1 MSRARKMTRILLV
14 RLSSLGD
21 VLHTFPAAT
30 DLRRA
35 MPDAALDW
43 VVEEAYAPLVRMH
56 PGVSRA
62 IPFALR
68 RWRRGLLAA
77 RAWREFADFR
87 ATLGAH
93 AYDAII
99 DAQGLVK
106 SAAVARLARGPVHG
120 YGSVTAR
127 ERFAAWLYDATHE
140 IPRAEHSVHRY
151 RALVARALDYR
162 LQGPVDYGIVAP
174 PAPVFAPNEPYCVL
188 LHSTARAEK
197 LWREDAWVQVGRAL
211 ESRQLACVLPW
222 GSAGERSRAER
233 LTEFLAHAV
242 VPPQMSMDEAAGL
255 LGDAV
260 AVIGLDT
267 GLMHLAVALGV
278 PVVGIY
284 CNSEPAR
291 TGPLGPGRIA
301 VRGGRGRPPSPADVL
316 DALGEV
322 APALA

>member
-1 MSRARKMTRILLV
+1 MTRILLV

-21 VLHTFPAAT
+21 VLHTFPAVT

-35 MPDAALDW
+35 MPDAVLDW

-68 RWRRGLLAA
+68 RWRREPLN
-77 RAWREFADFR
+77 RHAWGEFAAFR
-87 ATLGAH
+87 ATVREH

-106 SAAVARLARGPVHG
+106 SAVVARLAHGPVHG

-127 ERFAAWLYDATHE
+127 ERLAARFYDVVHE
-140 IPRAEHSVHRY
+140 IPREEHAVHRY
-151 RALVARALDYR
+151 RTLLARALDYR
-162 LQGPVDYGIVAP
+162 PQGGIDYGVVP
-174 PAPVFAPNEPYCVL
+174 PAAPVFAPSEPYCVL
-188 LHSTARAEK
+188 LHSTARPEK
-197 LWREDAWVQVGRAL
+197 LWREEAWVEVGRAL
-211 ESRQLACVLPW
+211 ESRRVACVLPW
-222 GSAGERSRAER
+222 GNADER
-233 LTEFLAHAV
+233 LRAGRLDAALGRAV
-242 VPPQMSMDEAAGL
+242 VPPEMSMEEAAGL
-255 LGDAV
+255 IGDAV
-260 AVIGLDT
+260 AVVGLDT

-284 CNSEPAR
+284 CNSEPSR
-291 TGPLGPGRIA
+291 TGPLGAGRIA
-301 VRGGRGRPPSPADVL
+301 IRGGIGKPPSPADVL
-316 DALGEV
+316 GALGEV

>member
-1 MSRARKMTRILLV
+1 MTRILLV

-21 VLHTFPAAT
+21 VLHTFPAVT

-43 VVEEAYAPLVRMH
+43 VVEEAYAPLVRLH
-56 PGVSRA
+56 PGVTRA

-68 RWRRGLLAA
+68 RWRTDLLS
-77 RAWREFADFR
+77 RSVRREFSAFR
-87 ATLGAH
+87 ATLREH
-93 AYDAII
+93 AYDAIV

-106 SAAVARLARGPVHG
+106 SAIAARFAPGPVHG
-120 YGSVTAR
+120 YGPATAR
-127 ERFAAWLYDATHE
+127 ERLAARFYQFTHE
-140 IPRAEHSVHRY
+140 VPREKHAVDRY
-151 RALVARALDYR
+151 RTLLARALDYR
-162 LQGPVDYGIVAP
+162 LQGGIDYGIVPP
-174 PAPVFAPNEPYCVL
+174 PAPVFAPSEPYCVL
-188 LHSTARAEK
+188 LHSTARPEK
-197 LWREDAWVQVGRAL
+197 LWKEEAWLEVGRAL
-211 ESRQLACVLPW
+211 ASRRLACVLPW
-222 GSAGERSRAER
+222 GNLVERRRAKRLGEA
-233 LTEFLAHAV
+233 LPQAV

-260 AVIGLDT
+260 AVVGLDT

-291 TGPLGPGRIA
+291 TGPLGAGRIA
-301 VRGGRGRPPSPADVL
+301 IRGGIGSPPSPADVL
-316 DALGEV
+316 AALGEV

>member
-1 MSRARKMTRILLV
+1 MTRILLV

-35 MPDAALDW
+35 MPNAALDW

-56 PGVSRA
+56 PGVSRT

-68 RWRRGLLAA
+68 RWRRNLLG
-77 RAWREFADFR
+77 REAWREFAAFR
-87 ATLGAH
+87 ATLREH
-93 AYDAII
+93 DYDAII

-106 SAAVARLARGPVHG
+106 SAVVAHLARGPVHG

-127 ERFAAWLYDATHE
+127 ERLAAWFYDATHE
-140 IPRAEHSVHRY
+140 IPREEHSVHRY
-151 RALVARALDYR
+151 RTLVAQALDYR
-162 LQGPVDYGIVAP
+162 LQGPIDYGIVAP
-174 PAPVFAPNEPYCVL
+174 PAPVFAPSEPYCVL

-197 LWREDAWVQVGRAL
+197 LWAEDAWVEVGRAL
-211 ESRQLACVLPW
+211 EARGLVCVLPW
-222 GSAGERSRAER
+222 GNADERLRAER
-233 LTEFLAHAV
+233 LAASLTQPV
-242 VPPQMSMDEAAGL
+242 VPPQMSMEEAAGL
-255 LGDAV
+255 IGDAV
-260 AVIGLDT
+260 AVVGLDT

-284 CNSEPAR
+284 CNSEPSR
-291 TGPLGPGRIA
+291 TGPLGAGRIA
-301 VRGGRGRPPSPADVL
+301 IRGGIGSPPAPADIL
-316 DALGEV
+316 QALGDV

>member
-1 MSRARKMTRILLV
+1 MTRILLV

-21 VLHTFPAAT
+21 VLHTFPAVT

-62 IPFALR
+62 IPFSLR
-68 RWRRGLLAA
+68 RWRRDPLNR
-77 RAWREFADFR
+77 RAWREFAAFR
-87 ATLGAH
+87 AALREH
-93 AYDAII
+93 AYDWII

-106 SAAVARLARGPVHG
+106 SAIVARLAHGPVHG
-120 YGSVTAR
+120 YGPVTGR
-127 ERFAAWLYDATHE
+127 ERLAARFYDFTHE
-140 IPRAEHSVHRY
+140 IPREDHAVHRY
-151 RALVARALDYR
+151 RTLVARALDYR
-162 LQGPVDYGIVAP
+162 LQGGIDYGIVP
-174 PAPVFAPNEPYCVL
+174 PAAPVFAPSEPYCVL

-197 LWREDAWVQVGRAL
+197 LWGEDAWVQVGRAL

-222 GSAGERSRAER
+222 GNADER
-233 LTEFLAHAV
+233 LRAGRLAASLGQAV
-242 VPPQMSMDEAAGL
+242 VPPEMSMEEAAGL
-255 LGDAV
+255 IGDAV
-260 AVIGLDT
+260 AVVGLDT

-284 CNSEPAR
+284 CNSEPSR
-291 TGPLGPGRIA
+291 TGPLGAGRIA
-301 VRGGRGRPPSPADVL
+301 IRGGVGKPPSPADVL
-316 DALGEV
+316 SALGEV

>member
-1 MSRARKMTRILLV
+1 MTRILLV

-35 MPDAALDW
+35 MPDAVLDW

-68 RWRRGLLAA
+68 RWRREPLN
-77 RAWREFADFR
+77 RHAWGEFAAFR
-87 ATLGAH
+87 ATVREH

-106 SAAVARLARGPVHG
+106 SAVVARLAHGPVHG

-127 ERFAAWLYDATHE
+127 ERLAARFYDVVHE
-140 IPRAEHSVHRY
+140 IPREEHAVDRY
-151 RALVARALDYR
+151 RTLLARALDYR
-162 LQGPVDYGIVAP
+162 QQGGIDYGIVP
-174 PAPVFAPNEPYCVL
+174 PAAPVFAPSEPYCVL
-188 LHSTARAEK
+188 LHSTARPEK
-197 LWREDAWVQVGRAL
+197 LWREEAWLEVGRAL
-211 ESRQLACVLPW
+211 ESRRVACVLPW
-222 GSAGERSRAER
+222 GNADER
-233 LTEFLAHAV
+233 LRAGRLAASLGRAV
-242 VPPQMSMDEAAGL
+242 VPPEMSMEEAAGL
-255 LGDAV
+255 IGDAV
-260 AVIGLDT
+260 AVVGLDT

-284 CNSEPAR
+284 CNSEPSR
-291 TGPLGPGRIA
+291 TGPLGAGRIA
-301 VRGGRGRPPSPADVL
+301 IRGGIGRPPSPADVL
-316 DALGEV
+316 GALGEV

>member
-1 MSRARKMTRILLV
+1 MTRILLV

-68 RWRRGLLAA
+68 RWRHDLLSRGV
-77 RAWREFADFR
+77 RGEFSAFR
-87 ATLGAH
+87 AQLREH
-93 AYDAII
+93 PYDAIV

-106 SAAVARLARGPVHG
+106 SAVVARLAHGPVHG
-120 YGSVTAR
+120 YGPATAR
-127 ERFAAWLYDATHE
+127 ERLAARLYRFTHE
-140 IPRAEHSVHRY
+140 IPPEDHAVHRY
-151 RALVARALDYR
+151 RTLLARALDYR
-162 LQGPVDYGIVAP
+162 LQGGIDYGIVPP
-174 PAPVFAPNEPYCVL
+174 PAPVFAPSEPYCVL
-188 LHSTARAEK
+188 LHSTARPEK
-197 LWREDAWVQVGRAL
+197 LWREEAWLEVGRAL
-211 ESRQLACVLPW
+211 ASRRLACVLPW
-222 GSAGERSRAER
+222 GNLDERRRAKRLGEA
-233 LTEFLAHAV
+233 LPQAV
-242 VPPQMSMDEAAGL
+242 VPPQLSMDEAAGL
-255 LGDAV
+255 IGDAV
-260 AVIGLDT
+260 AVVGLDT

-284 CNSEPAR
+284 CSSEPAR

-301 VRGGRGRPPSPADVL
+301 IRGGAGRPPSPAEVL

>member
-1 MSRARKMTRILLV
+1 MTRILLV

-21 VLHTFPAAT
+21 VLHTFPAVT

-35 MPDAALDW
+35 MPDAVLDW

-68 RWRRGLLAA
+68 RWRREPLN
-77 RAWREFADFR
+77 RHAWGEFAAFR
-87 ATLGAH
+87 ATVREH

-106 SAAVARLARGPVHG
+106 SAVVARLAHGPVHG

-127 ERFAAWLYDATHE
+127 ERLAARFYDVVHE
-140 IPRAEHSVHRY
+140 IPREEHAVHRY
-151 RALVARALDYR
+151 RTLLARALDYR
-162 LQGPVDYGIVAP
+162 PQGGIDYGVVP
-174 PAPVFAPNEPYCVL
+174 PAAPVFAPSEPYCVL
-188 LHSTARAEK
+188 LHSTARPEK
-197 LWREDAWVQVGRAL
+197 LWREEAWVEVGRAL
-211 ESRQLACVLPW
+211 ESRRIACVLPW
-222 GSAGERSRAER
+222 GNADER
-233 LTEFLAHAV
+233 LRAGRLAASLGRAV
-242 VPPQMSMDEAAGL
+242 VPPEMSMAEAAGL
-255 LGDAV
+255 IGDAV
-260 AVIGLDT
+260 AVVGLDT

-284 CNSEPAR
+284 CNSEPSR
-291 TGPLGPGRIA
+291 TGPLGAGRIA
-301 VRGGRGRPPSPADVL
+301 IRGGIGKPPSPADVL
-316 DALGEV
+316 GALGEV

>member
-1 MSRARKMTRILLV
+1 MTRILLV

-21 VLHTFPAAT
+21 VLHTFPAVT

-62 IPFALR
+62 IPFSLR
-68 RWRRGLLAA
+68 RWRRDPLNR
-77 RAWREFADFR
+77 RAWREFAAFR
-87 ATLGAH
+87 AALREH
-93 AYDAII
+93 AYDWII

-106 SAAVARLARGPVHG
+106 SAIVARLAHGPVHG
-120 YGSVTAR
+120 YGPVTGR
-127 ERFAAWLYDATHE
+127 ERLAARFYDFTHE
-140 IPRAEHSVHRY
+140 IPREDHAVHRY
-151 RALVARALDYR
+151 RTLVARALDYR
-162 LQGPVDYGIVAP
+162 LQGGIDYGIVP
-174 PAPVFAPNEPYCVL
+174 PAAPVFAPSEPYCVL

-197 LWREDAWVQVGRAL
+197 LWGEDAWVQVGRAL

-222 GSAGERSRAER
+222 GNADER
-233 LTEFLAHAV
+233 LRAGRLAASLGQAV
-242 VPPQMSMDEAAGL
+242 VPPEMSMEEAAGL
-255 LGDAV
+255 IGDAV
-260 AVIGLDT
+260 AVVGLDT

-284 CNSEPAR
+284 CNSEPSR
-291 TGPLGPGRIA
+291 TGPLGAGRIA
-301 VRGGRGRPPSPADVL
+301 IRGGVGKPPSPADVL
-316 DALGEV
+316 GALGEV

>member
-1 MSRARKMTRILLV
+1 MTQILLV

-21 VLHTFPAAT
+21 VLHTFPAVT

-35 MPDAALDW
+35 MPDASLDW

-68 RWRRGLLAA
+68 RWRRDLLS
-77 RAWREFADFR
+77 RGVRREFSAFR
-87 ATLGAH
+87 AQLREH
-93 AYDAII
+93 AYDAIV

-106 SAAVARLARGPVHG
+106 SAIVARLARGPVHG
-120 YGSVTAR
+120 NGPATAR
-127 ERFAAWLYDATHE
+127 ERLAARFYQFTHE
-140 IPRAEHSVHRY
+140 IPRAEHAVDRY
-151 RALVARALDYR
+151 RTLLAHALDYR
-162 LQGPVDYGIVAP
+162 LQGGIDYGIVPP
-174 PAPVFAPNEPYCVL
+174 PAPVFAPSEPYCVL
-188 LHSTARAEK
+188 LHSTARPEK
-197 LWREDAWVQVGRAL
+197 LWPEEAWLEVGRAL
-211 ESRQLACVLPW
+211 ASRRLVCVLPW
-222 GSAGERSRAER
+222 GNLDERRRAKR
-233 LTEFLAHAV
+233 LGTALPQAV

-255 LGDAV
+255 IGDAV
-260 AVIGLDT
+260 AVVGLDT
-267 GLMHLAVALGV
+267 GFMHLAVALGV

-301 VRGGRGRPPSPADVL
+301 IRGGAGRPPSAAEVL